1 MQQAAKTPIVSEIMT
16 VMFTDMV
23 GYTST
28 TALLNRK
35 EFSEL
40 LDVFD
45 KLSVQV
51 FEKHAGKVIK
61 KIGDAHLVTFKSPTD
76 AVLCGIDLQRAFRKY
91 RRETNQPL
99 RIRVALHTGEVL
111 LRENDVYG
119 DAVNTAARIEGI
131 ADANHVTFSEAVFL
145 AMNKNEVPCLYVG
158 MRRLKGLPY
167 PIRIFRVK
175 TRQDEERQ
183 RWDTIQGILT
193 QALVIGVLVIFFGF
207 VLRYLWVYTD
217 FFVALLGR

>member
-1 MQQAAKTPIVSEIMT
+1 MQGAKTPITSEIIT
-16 VMFTDMV
+16 VMLTDMV

-28 TALLNRK
+28 TAQLNRK

-45 KLSVQV
+45 KLSLPV

-76 AVLCGIDLQRAFRKY
+76 AVLCGIDLQRTFRKY
-91 RRETNQPL
+91 RKDSGQPVH
-99 RIRVALHTGEVL
+99 IRVALHTGEVL

-183 RWDTIQGILT
+183 RLETIQGILT
-193 QALVIGVLVIFFGF
+193 KALVIGVLVIFFSL